1 MKTLYLASRSPRR
14 VALLGQSGIPFIV
27 VEPQHLEEAQDSEPP
42 RSLVLRLAQSKAQ
55 EVACRIEQGVV
66 IGADTVVVLGRKVLG
81 KPRDADE
88 ALEMLLSL
96 SGKTHRVYTGLALV
110 EAGSDRRCIGT
121 ALTRVTM
128 RDFSRSEAEAY
139 VSTGEP
145 LDKAGAYAI
154 QGKGALLVERIDGCY
169 FNVVGLPLNLLYT
182 MLTSFGAID
191 ESELRECWRRG
202 GD

>member
-27 VEPQHLEEAQDSEPP
+27 VEPQHLEEAQDGEPP

-88 ALEMLLSL
+88 ALGMLHAL
-96 SGKTHRVYTGLALV
+96 SGKTHRVFTGLVLV
-110 EAGSDRRCIGT
+110 EAGSERRCIGT

-128 RDFSRSEAEAY
+128 RDFSRPEAEAY
-139 VSTGEP
+139 VATGEP

-191 ESELRECWRRG
+191 ESELGECWRRG